1 MSIIKGL
8 KTQATT
14 VAASYGI
21 KKVSGILR
29 KTLGLQ
35 DKNRQGGPLSKYAI
49 DCGNNER
56 SDGKEWLVL
65 TEEEA
70 FDLMRTYSTAE
81 NIENYFPTYLEE
93 A

>member
-35 DKNRQGGPLSKYAI
+35 DKNRQSGPLSKSSAEFNKPTNIFSYTKCI
-49 DCGNNER
+49 IPSVNQLGLETLRTSSPNTE
-56 SDGKEWLVL
+56 LV
-65 TEEEA
+65 
-70 FDLMRTYSTAE
+70 
-81 NIENYFPTYLEE
+81 
-93 A
+93 